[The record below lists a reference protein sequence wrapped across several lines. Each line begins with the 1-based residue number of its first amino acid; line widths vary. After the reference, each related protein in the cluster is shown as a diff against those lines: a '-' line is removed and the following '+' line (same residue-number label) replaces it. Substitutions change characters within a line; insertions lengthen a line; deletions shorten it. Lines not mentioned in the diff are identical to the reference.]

1 MELGRRMA
9 RKSTINTKKISDML
23 ILAGVSAAFSIGPVL
38 AQGGGLS
45 DTSPAVTDFS
55 YDEAMKALEKTK
67 EHSEAVQN
75 WGERRT
81 VEVPVGTDPQKII
94 ETELKKVPPI
104 DEIGVIK
111 PNSTPA
117 AKTSQTTGTQEQSW
131 DWLKQEQNKSQGAT
145 NTTTTK
151 VETKSDDSIGLT
163 DIDVNQTEATK
174 KVVEPAPVETPTTQ
188 TQTTQVETPAAPA
201 ATATTTTTSTST
213 TSTATTKTTEAV
225 PGQVPG
231 INFYNDAVKAHLA
244 NKLDEAIA
252 KYKEALEANSSL
264 GQAHCNLGLIFN
276 QQHKFAEALVEF
288 QKALAIDPKDSITY
302 NGIGA
307 ALRAQ
312 KDLDGAIKNW
322 QTAVTY
328 NPHLA
333 TAHYNLG
340 TAYELKKD
348 YDKAL
353 ESYRQAT
360 ANDYRLGEAYFRMGI
375 IMQGRNQQNEAKEQF
390 SQALKVSPS
399 AEYSKKARE
408 FLAAMEQAKTK

>member
-1 MELGRRMA
+1 MA

-23 ILAGVSAAFSIGPVL
+23 ILAGVSAAFSIGPAM

-55 YDEAMKALEKTK
+55 YEEAMKALEKTK

-111 PNSTPA
+111 PNSAP
-117 AKTSQTTGTQEQSW
+117 AKTSQTTGTQEQGW

-145 NTTTTK
+145 STTSTK
-151 VETKSDDSIGLT
+151 VETKNDDSIGLT
-163 DIDVNQTEATK
+163 DVDTNQTEATK
-174 KVVEPAPVETPTTQ
+174 KVEEPAVVAPTTQ
-188 TQTTQVETPAAPA
+188 TTEVTQTSETKTTQVETPAAASSSTATTA
-201 ATATTTTTSTST
+201 ATATTTT
-213 TSTATTKTTEAV
+213 TTKTTEAV

-252 KYKEALEANSSL
+252 KYREALVANSNL

-276 QQHKFAEALVEF
+276 QQHKFAEALAEF
-288 QKALAIDPKDSITY
+288 QKALAIDPKDAITY

-340 TAYELKKD
+340 TAYELKKE

-353 ESYRQAT
+353 DSYRQAT

-375 IMQGRNQQNEAKEQF
+375 IMQSRNQQSEAKEQF

-408 FLAAMEQAKTK
+408 FLAAMEQSKTK

>member
-1 MELGRRMA
+1 MA
-9 RKSTINTKKISDML
+9 KKSTKNTKKISDML
-23 ILAGVSAAFSIGPVL
+23 ILAGVSAAFSIGPAM
-38 AQGGGLS
+38 AQEGGLS
-45 DTSPAVTDFS
+45 NTSPSVGDFS
-55 YDEAMKALEKTK
+55 YEDAMKALEKTK
-67 EHSEAVQN
+67 EHSKAVEG

-81 VEVPVGTDPQKII
+81 VEVPSGADPQKVI

-104 DEIGVIK
+104 DEIGVPK
-111 PNSTPA
+111 PGAPA
-117 AKTSQTTGTQEQSW
+117 TQPASQDQSW
-131 DWLKQEQNKSQGAT
+131 DWLQKEKNST
-145 NTTTTK
+145 NTVSATEQK
-151 VETKSDDSIGLT
+151 KDESVGLT
-163 DIDVNQTEATK
+163 DVDTEQTETTRK
-174 KVVEPAPVETPTTQ
+174 VEPIAPVETKTTQ
-188 TQTTQVETPAAPA
+188 TNQVDTPAAA
-201 ATATTTTTSTST
+201 TNATTTNATATSTS
-213 TSTATTKTTEAV
+213 SSATTPNPASGATY
-225 PGQVPG
+225 
-231 INFYNDAVKAHLA
+231 YNEAVKAHLSG
-244 NKLDEAIA
+244 KLDEAIA
-252 KYKEALEANSSL
+252 KYKQALDANPNL
-264 GQAHCNLGLIFN
+264 GQAHCNLGLIYN

-288 QKALAIDPKDSITY
+288 QKALAIDPKDAITY

-360 ANDYRLGEAYFRMGI
+360 ANDFRLGEAYFRMGI
-375 IMQGRNQQNEAKEQF
+375 IMQSRNQNSEAKEQF

>member
-1 MELGRRMA
+1 MA
-9 RKSTINTKKISDML
+9 KKSSQNIKKISDIL
-23 ILAGVSAAFSIGPVL
+23 IFAGLSAAFSVGPAI
-38 AQGGGLS
+38 AQEGGLS
-45 DTSPAVTDFS
+45 NTSPSPNEFS
-55 YDEAMKALEKTK
+55 YEEAMKALEQTK
-67 EHSEAVQN
+67 KHSEAVQG

-81 VEVPVGTDPQKII
+81 VEIPSGADPQRVI

-104 DEIGVIK
+104 DEIGVVK
-111 PNSTPA
+111 PGTTS
-117 AKTSQTTGTQEQSW
+117 AKSSAPQEQSW
-131 DWLKQEQNKSQGAT
+131 DWLQKDGQKNSATSGTTVQNEAK
-145 NTTTTK
+145 K
-151 VETKSDDSIGLT
+151 DDSLSLT
-163 DIDVNQTEATK
+163 DVDTDQVEATK
-174 KVVEPAPVETPTTQ
+174 KAEQPAPAPSQIVETQSVPNQ
-188 TQTTQVETPAAPA
+188 TPAV
-201 ATATTTTTSTST
+201 TST
-213 TSTATTKTTEAV
+213 TPAVSVPAPTSTTTNSADSSSAGTASV
-225 PGQVPG
+225 PGTQSSQANSG
-231 INFYNDAVKAHLA
+231 AAFYNDAVKAHLSG
-244 NKLDEAIA
+244 KLDEAIA
-252 KYKEALEANSSL
+252 KYKQALDANPNL

-288 QKALAIDPKDSITY
+288 QKALAIDPKDAITY

-328 NPHLA
+328 SPHLA

-360 ANDYRLGEAYFRMGI
+360 ANDFRLGEAYFRMGI
-375 IMQGRNQQNEAKEQF
+375 IMQSRNQNSEAKEQF
-390 SQALKVSPS
+390 SQALKVAPG

>member
-1 MELGRRMA
+1 M
-9 RKSTINTKKISDML
+9 
-23 ILAGVSAAFSIGPVL
+23 

-55 YDEAMKALEKTK
+55 YEEAMKALEKTK

-111 PNSTPA
+111 PNSAPTT
-117 AKTSQTTGTQEQSW
+117 KTSQTTGTQEQGW

-145 NTTTTK
+145 SSTSASTTTK
-151 VETKSDDSIGLT
+151 AETKNDDSIGLT
-163 DIDVNQTEATK
+163 DVDTNQTEATK
-174 KVVEPAPVETPTTQ
+174 KVEEPAPVETPTTQTTQTTQ
-188 TQTTQVETPAAPA
+188 TQTTQVETPAAA
-201 ATATTTTTSTST
+201 APTATTTTTSTA
-213 TSTATTKTTEAV
+213 STAKTTEAV

-231 INFYNDAVKAHLA
+231 ISFYNDAVKAHLA

-252 KYKEALEANSSL
+252 KYREALVANSNL

-288 QKALAIDPKDSITY
+288 QKALAIDPKDAITY

-375 IMQGRNQQNEAKEQF
+375 IMQGRNQQSEAKEQF

-408 FLAAMEQAKTK
+408 FLAAMEQSKTK

>member
-1 MELGRRMA
+1 MELEDVMA
-9 RKSTINTKKISDML
+9 KKSTQNTKKISDIL
-23 ILAGVSAAFSIGPVL
+23 ILAGLSAAFSMGPL
-38 AQGGGLS
+38 MAQEKGLS
-45 DTSPAVTDFS
+45 NTSPAGGDFS
-55 YDEAMKALEKTK
+55 YDEAMKALEQTK
-67 EHSEAVQN
+67 EHSKAVEG

-81 VEVPVGTDPQKII
+81 VEIPQGTDPQKII

-104 DEIGVIK
+104 DEIGIIK
-111 PNSTPA
+111 PGSKPSTTA
-117 AKTSQTTGTQEQSW
+117 TSTSNEEQNF
-131 DWLKQEQNKSQGAT
+131 DWLKKETQKSQGVTA
-145 NTTTTK
+145 NT
-151 VETKSDDSIGLT
+151 EESGGLT
-163 DIDVNQTEATK
+163 DVDTNQVEATK
-174 KVVEPAPVETPTTQ
+174 KVETPAVTEAQTQ
-188 TQTTQVETPAAPA
+188 TQTTETTETTQTNSTPVVPA
-201 ATATTTTTSTST
+201 TSTTTTTT
-213 TSTATTKTTEAV
+213 TTTTAANQT

-231 INFYNDAVKAHLA
+231 INFYNDAVKAHLSG
-244 NKLDEAIA
+244 KLDEAIA
-252 KYKEALEANSSL
+252 KYKETLEANPNL
-264 GQAHCNLGLIFN
+264 GQAHCNLGLIYN

-288 QKALAIDPKDSITY
+288 QKALAIDPKDAITY

-328 NPHLA
+328 NSHLA

-353 ESYRQAT
+353 DSYRQAT
-360 ANDYRLGEAYFRMGI
+360 ANDFRLGEAYFRMGI
-375 IMQGRNQQNEAKEQF
+375 IMQSRNQNSEAKEQF

>member
-1 MELGRRMA
+1 MA
-9 RKSTINTKKISDML
+9 KKSTKNTKKISDML
-23 ILAGVSAAFSIGPVL
+23 IVAGVSAAFSIGPVM
-38 AQGGGLS
+38 AQESGLS
-45 DTSPAVTDFS
+45 NTSPSGNDLS
-55 YDEAMKALEKTK
+55 YEEAMKALEQTK
-67 EHSEAVQN
+67 KHSEAVQG

-81 VEVPVGTDPQKII
+81 VEIPSGIDPQKVI

-104 DEIGVIK
+104 DEIGVAK
-111 PNSTPA
+111 PGSTSTQA
-117 AKTSQTTGTQEQSW
+117 TGSFSGGTTVQPDS
-131 DWLKQEQNKSQGAT
+131 KK
-145 NTTTTK
+145 
-151 VETKSDDSIGLT
+151 DDSISLT
-163 DIDVNQTEATK
+163 DVDTEQVETTK
-174 KVVEPAPVETPTTQ
+174 KVEQQAPVENQTAQTQSSQITETTQSQTPTVTS
-188 TQTTQVETPAAPA
+188 EPAA
-201 ATATTTTTSTST
+201 TTTSTVTSTT
-213 TSTATTKTTEAV
+213 TSTPSIPANSQASQPSSGTT
-225 PGQVPG
+225 
-231 INFYNDAVKAHLA
+231 FYNEAVKAHLSG
-244 NKLDEAIA
+244 KLDEAIA
-252 KYKEALEANSSL
+252 KYKQALEANPNL
-264 GQAHCNLGLIFN
+264 GQAHCNLGLILN
-276 QQHKFAEALVEF
+276 QQHKFAEALAEF
-288 QKALAIDPKDSITY
+288 QKALAIDPKDAITY

-348 YDKAL
+348 FDKAL

-360 ANDYRLGEAYFRMGI
+360 ANDFRLGEAYFRMGI
-375 IMQGRNQQNEAKEQF
+375 IMQSRNQNNEAKEQF

>member
-23 ILAGVSAAFSIGPVL
+23 ILAGVSAAFSIGPVM

-81 VEVPVGTDPQKII
+81 VEVPAGTDPQKII

-104 DEIGVIK
+104 DEIGVVK
-111 PNSTPA
+111 PNSAPA
-117 AKTSQTTGTQEQSW
+117 AKTSTGTQEQGW

-145 NTTTTK
+145 STTTTTK
-151 VETKSDDSIGLT
+151 VETKNDDSIGLT

-188 TQTTQVETPAAPA
+188 TQTTQTQTTQVETPAAPA
-201 ATATTTTTSTST
+201 ATATTTTTSTAS
-213 TSTATTKTTEAV
+213 TTKTTEAV

-252 KYKEALEANSSL
+252 KYKQAVEANPNL

-288 QKALAIDPKDSITY
+288 QKALAIDPKDAITY

-375 IMQGRNQQNEAKEQF
+375 IMQGRNQQSEAKEQF

-408 FLAAMEQAKTK
+408 FLAAMEQSKTK